1 MPWVGFEP
9 TISAGERPKTYAL
22 DRAATGTGNLF
33 ISELI
38 IKLFRDWINQI
49 PVGIRRSPMAVLV
62 QFSER
67 LLISFVGSKIE
78 NKFLITSS

>member
-1 MPWVGFEP
+1 
-9 TISAGERPKTYAL
+9 
-22 DRAATGTGNLF
+22 
-33 ISELI
+33 
-38 IKLFRDWINQI
+38 
-49 PVGIRRSPMAVLV
+49 MAVLV